1 MGILAR
7 QTYKQIEWYL
17 YNYHHLRRE
26 VRESKENIIE
36 AGGRDYSEYGGGQA
50 FRSDPTAN
58 KAMKLCKKDII
69 EYEKWLKIIKH
80 VIKHYNGT
88 PLGLLLQKRYF
99 DEFGEIQICREL
111 HIERSTYYRWREE
124 IVTYTAMIAVQEG
137 LIKISNIS

>member
-7 QTYKQIEWYL
+7 QTYKQVEWYL
-17 YNYHHLRRE
+17 YNYHKIKRE
-26 VRESKENIIE
+26 VKISKEDIIE
-36 AGGRDYSEYGGGQA
+36 GGGRDLAEWGGGISY
-50 FRSDPTAN
+50 RSDPTAS
-58 KAMKLCKKDII
+58 KAVRLCKEEIVN
-69 EYEKWLKIIKH
+69 YERWLKVIEH

-124 IVTYTAMIAVQEG
+124 IVTYAAMIAVQEG